1 MSCIRGL
8 RGIPSVPTSQD
19 PARTLRWR
27 RQQLM
32 AAGLDEL
39 SAHRL
44 AARTDMDIHAVL
56 TLKDTAVDAAVDT
69 AVDSA
74 ALSLLEQMD
83 AMDQDSSH
91 V

>member
-19 PARTLRWR
+19 AARTLRWR

-56 TLKDTAVDAAVDT
+56 TLKDTAVDT
-69 AVDSA
+69 A

-83 AMDQDSSH
+83 AIGQDSSH